1 MPVKGHT
8 EECAI
13 NGDGPCTCGAE
24 EALEE
29 VLQDEEFEFLE
40 N

>member
-1 MPVKGHT
+1 MLVKGHI

-13 NGDGPCTCGAE
+13 NDDGPCTCGAE

-29 VLQDEEFEFLE
+29 VLQEEAPDFLE

>member
-1 MPVKGHT
+1 MPVKGLI

-13 NGDGPCTCGAE
+13 YDEGPCTCGAE

-29 VLQDEEFEFLE
+29 VLQEEAPDFLE